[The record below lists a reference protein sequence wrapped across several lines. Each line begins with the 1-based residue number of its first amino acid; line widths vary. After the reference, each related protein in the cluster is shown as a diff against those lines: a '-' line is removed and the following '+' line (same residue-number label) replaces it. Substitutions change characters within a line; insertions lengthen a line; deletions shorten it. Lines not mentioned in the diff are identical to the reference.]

1 MGSEESEKGV
11 RANLSPSQT
20 ERRATNWKEKS
31 GEITNIVDLDLK
43 SYI

>member
-1 MGSEESEKGV
+1 MGSEESQKGV

-20 ERRATNWKEKS
+20 ERRATNWREKS
-31 GEITNIVDLDLK
+31 GKITNIVDLNLN

>member
-1 MGSEESEKGV
+1 MGSEESQKGV

-20 ERRATNWKEKS
+20 ERRATNRREKA
-31 GEITNIVDLDLK
+31 GEITNIVDINLN